1 MTTTEY
7 DFIIVGAGS
16 AGCTLAAR
24 LTEDANVRVLLLEAG
39 PWDDGFWLKI
49 PLGWGKVY
57 KERQFDWH
65 YDTEPE
71 PYAGQRKMEVARGKV
86 IGGSSS
92 TNAMAYVRGHR
103 GDFDRWAQN
112 GALGWSYGDVLP
124 YFKKQESWEGG
135 ESEFRGGSGPLTT
148 RRSRY
153 TDSLVDAYLEAAGQA
168 GYPFNPDYNG
178 EDQYG
183 FSRMQATIRNGRR
196 CSTAVAY
203 LRPALARNNLNVEVN
218 AQTTRV
224 LFEGLRVVGVE
235 YRQGGE
241 TIIARAAKEVL
252 LCGGTINSPQ
262 LLMLSGIG
270 APDELAAHGIP
281 VKVALPGVGKNLQDH
296 VAALI
301 VYGRNGGG
309 PVQKNLRLDRI
320 ALSLAQGAL
329 FGTGFTTDLPGGL
342 IGFLKTPR
350 ANDLPDAQLLFIA
363 GPLGAAP
370 WLPPFRPAFEDSF
383 ACRIVVL
390 RPESRGSI
398 SLASSDPFANPLIR
412 QNLLATDGD
421 WQTLKAAVAM
431 FSDVV
436 NRPALKPFVARQIMP
451 GPNIKTDAEFETF
464 IRNSVVTTHHPCGTC
479 KLGPA
484 SDELAV
490 VDPEL
495 KVRGL
500 EGLRVIDASVFPDII
515 GANINAAVIMIA
527 ERAADLIKSSS
538 HSVAQAEGGQA
549 RNR

>member
-1 MTTTEY
+1 MLEA
-7 DFIIVGAGS
+7 DFVVVGAGS
-16 AGCTLAAR
+16 AGSALAFR
-24 LTEDANVRVLLLEAG
+24 LAEAG
-39 PWDDGFWLKI
+39 ASVLVVEHGGSDFGPLIQMPGALSFPMNMTRYDWGF
-49 PLGWGKVY
+49 VS
-57 KERQFDWH
+57 
-65 YDTEPE
+65 EPE
-71 PYAGQRKMEVARGKV
+71 PHLGNRRMAVPRGKV

-103 GDFDRWAQN
+103 GDFDRWADN
-112 GALGWSYGDVLP
+112 GARGWSYKDVLP

-135 ESEFRGGSGPLTT
+135 ENEYRGGSGPLTT

-153 TDSLVDAYLEAAGQA
+153 ADPLVDAYIEAAGQA
-168 GYPFNPDYNG
+168 GHPFNPDYNA
-178 EDQYG
+178 EEQYG

-203 LRPALARNNLNVEVN
+203 LRPALSRSNLAVEVN
-218 AQTTRV
+218 ALTTRV
-224 LFEGLRVVGVE
+224 LFEGIRATGVE
-235 YRQGGE
+235 YRQDGE
-241 TIIARAAKEVL
+241 TKVARAAKEVL

-270 APDELAAHGIP
+270 APDELAEHNIP
-281 VKVALPGVGKNLQDH
+281 VKIALPGVGKNLQDH

-301 VYGRNGGG
+301 IYGRNGGG

-342 IGFLKTPR
+342 VGFLKTPR
-350 ANDLPDAQLLFIA
+350 SANQLPDTQLLFIA

-370 WLPPFRPAFEDSF
+370 YLPPFKPAFEDSF

-390 RPESRGSI
+390 RPESRGTI
-398 SLASSDPFANPLIR
+398 SLASADPLAHPLIQ

-431 FSDVV
+431 FGEVA
-436 NRPALKPFVARQIMP
+436 NQKALKPFIARQIMP
-451 GPNIKTDAEFETF
+451 GANVKTDAEFETF
-464 IRNSVVTTHHPCGTC
+464 IRNTVVTTHHPCGTC
-479 KLGPA
+479 KMGPA
-484 SDELAV
+484 GDDMAV

-495 KVRGL
+495 KVRGA
-500 EGLRVIDASVFPDII
+500 ENLRVIDASVFPDII

-527 ERAADLIKSSS
+527 ERAADLIRGR
-538 HSVAQAEGGQA
+538 V
-549 RNR
+549 